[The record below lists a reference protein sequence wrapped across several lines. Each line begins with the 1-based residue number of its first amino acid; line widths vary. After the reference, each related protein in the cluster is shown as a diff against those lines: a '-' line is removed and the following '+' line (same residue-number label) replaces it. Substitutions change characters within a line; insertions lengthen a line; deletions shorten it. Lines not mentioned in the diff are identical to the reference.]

1 MSLGLYDPDRR
12 YRRRIWSR
20 IARGGLY
27 LTMLG
32 AASAFAYQIGVE
44 QMRSRQESLEHEA
57 AALRAERVELQQN
70 AIRLEA
76 ASRTA
81 EIQYRELLA
90 RFPREVPSGEIR
102 ALSQPVADRLDP
114 GVPAART
121 PFFTTAPARGRDM
134 SGRAL

>member
-76 ASRTA
+76 ARSDEKTSETQAIMR
-81 EIQYRELLA
+81 ISLA
-90 RFPREVPSGEIR
+90 VCC
-102 ALSQPVADRLDP
+102 LKKK
-114 GVPAART
+114 T
-121 PFFTTAPARGRDM
+121 
-134 SGRAL
+134 